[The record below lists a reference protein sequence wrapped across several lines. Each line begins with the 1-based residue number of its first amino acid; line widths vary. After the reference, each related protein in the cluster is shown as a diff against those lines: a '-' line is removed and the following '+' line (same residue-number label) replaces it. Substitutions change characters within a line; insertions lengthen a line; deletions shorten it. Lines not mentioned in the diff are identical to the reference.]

1 MDSTINNDPF
11 IYIED
16 NVLDNTFCKHLID
29 KFENDTRPEWGR
41 TGAGVDLLIK
51 KSKDLLITALSDW
64 REEDTIFCKI
74 LGKQL
79 NQYNKHLNDCIPLTS
94 RTTNQPIELTCIKG
108 AHGSKISDC
117 GYGIQKTKAGD
128 GYTWHDDFC
137 VDSVNGIRHLTYI
150 FYLNEVDE
158 GWTQF
163 YNGNQVQPKTGRLLL
178 FPSTWTYIHQGY
190 PPKQDKYIV
199 TGWVSESIEKVLNQ

>member
-11 IYIED
+11 IYIKD

-51 KSKDLLITALSDW
+51 KSKDLLITPLSDW
-64 REEDTIFCKI
+64 REEDAIFCEI
-74 LGKQL
+74 VGKQV

-137 VDSVNGIRHLTYI
+137 VDSFNGIRHVTYI

-199 TGWVSESIEKVLNQ
+199 TGWVSESIEKVTNQ

>member
-163 YNGNQVQPKTGRLLL
+163 YNGTKYNLKQEDYYFFLQLGLIYIKVILLNKINILLL
-178 FPSTWTYIHQGY
+178 VGY
-190 PPKQDKYIV
+190 
-199 TGWVSESIEKVLNQ
+199 LNQ